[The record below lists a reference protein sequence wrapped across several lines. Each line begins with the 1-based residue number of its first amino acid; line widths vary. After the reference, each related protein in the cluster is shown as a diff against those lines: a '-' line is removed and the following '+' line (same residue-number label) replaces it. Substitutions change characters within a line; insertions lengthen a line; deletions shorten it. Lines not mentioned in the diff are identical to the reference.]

1 MTDNHRTFAF
11 CLARRA
17 DGAGTATPWRA
28 RKGPSVAGCT
38 GVPFG
43 DYRTGDIFNPDS
55 GFLC

>member
-1 MTDNHRTFAF
+1 MTDNCNTFAF

-17 DGAGTATPWRA
+17 DADAKRWRA